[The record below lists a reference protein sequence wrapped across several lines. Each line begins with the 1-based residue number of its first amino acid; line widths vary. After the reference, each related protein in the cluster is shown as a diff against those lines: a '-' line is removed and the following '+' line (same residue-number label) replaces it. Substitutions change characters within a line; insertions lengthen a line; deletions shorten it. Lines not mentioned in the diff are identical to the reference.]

1 MSTKQKQSKISFG
14 GSKQPIDPTW
24 EHCKVVNAGNKKF
37 LTCNYCGN
45 KYHGGVYRIKHHL
58 AQTKNNVAMC
68 KEVTQEVKKLFL
80 DYIQKFEND
89 KEKCEELGDLNGEDE
104 LGTRE
109 KLMRDA
115 LKGTKTPNTLSTYFN
130 KPKRDDACMAICD
143 FFYANAL
150 PFNVVNIKYFKRM
163 LNVVGEFGKGL
174 KPPSMHEIRV
184 TNLKNKVEYVQGTL
198 EAFKQEWK
206 RTGCTLMS
214 DGWTDKKHRSITNF
228 LVNSPSGM
236 FFLKSID
243 TSDIQHNAENLFAFL
258 DGIIEEV
265 GKENVVQVITDGA
278 LAYVKAD
285 IGYFPMNLDT
295 VEKAKFL
302 SAYIYKRSFV
312 VNLMTKH
319 TNGRDLIRAGAT
331 RFATNYLN
339 LKRFHVCK
347 VALRKMVTSD
357 AWTKTEYAK
366 EQVGIKVQTIIL
378 SDENFWQSVISFLKS
393 VIPIVKVLRLVD
405 GYDKPAMGYIYKAI
419 DKAKE
424 QIQAN
429 FKNVKRRYE
438 YATDFVPNIDV
449 KLGFYDPIKRMR
461 PLAAKRYKIDK
472 QIELFT
478 SAKGIF
484 GHVMAMET
492 RNKKHPGTYYLL
504 SKFFWWKSHGDS
516 TPELQRLVVRIL
528 IATCSASGCERNWS
542 IFEQVHTKRRN
553 RLSQQRLNALVYVK
567 YNLQLNE
574 RFTKSNWSI
583 FEQVHTKIR
592 NRLLQQRLNAL
603 VYVKY
608 NLQLNER
615 FIKSKEQGDSYDP
628 ICLSDVESDDEW
640 INEKDGASLQ
650 PNPTWMDAHDF
661 FHITE
666 AEANKKKR
674 KRGPRNLSTMKLA
687 QAKWNNNG
695 KEARL
700 VEENEI
706 EEVEEDET
714 EEETCVEE
722 MSETEIQVESDNE
735 WLSDD
740 GYEMGDH

>member
-14 GSKQPIDPTW
+14 GSKQPVDPTW
-24 EHCKVVNAGNKKF
+24 EHCKVVNPYNKKF

-68 KEVTQEVKKLFL
+68 KEVTPEVKKFFL

-89 KEKCEELGDLNGEDE
+89 KEKCEELGELNVEDE
-104 LGTRE
+104 LGTNE

-115 LKGTKTPNTLSTYFN
+115 LKGTKTPNILSNYFK

-150 PFNVVNIKYFKRM
+150 PFNVVNIKSFKKM

-174 KPPSMHEIRV
+174 KPPSMHEVRV
-184 TNLKNKVEYVQGTL
+184 TNLKKKVEYVQGTL

-228 LVNSPSGM
+228 LVNSPSGT

-243 TSDIQHNAENLFAFL
+243 TSDIQHNTENLFALL
-258 DGIIEEV
+258 DGIVEEV
-265 GKENVVQVITDGA
+265 GEENVVQVITDGA
-278 LAYVKAD
+278 LLYVKAD
-285 IGYFPMNLDT
+285 IGDLPMHLDT
-295 VEKAKFL
+295 VEKDKFV

-312 VNLMTKH
+312 VNLMRKH

-347 VALRKMVTSD
+347 VVLRKMVTSD
-357 AWTKTEYAK
+357 AWTKSKYAK

-378 SDENFWQSVISFLKS
+378 SDENFWQSVISCLKS
-393 VIPIVKVLRLVD
+393 VIPIVKVLRL
-405 GYDKPAMGYIYKAI
+405 AI

-438 YATDFVPNIDV
+438 VYLKIIDLRWKTQLHGPLHAAGYFLNPRYQYATDFVPNIDV
-449 KLGFYDPIKRMR
+449 KLGFYDAIKRMC
-461 PLAAKRYKIDK
+461 PSAAERYKIDK

-478 SAKGIF
+478 SVGGMF
-484 GHVMAMET
+484 GHVMARET
-492 RNKKHPGTYYLL
+492 RNKKHPAL
-504 SKFFWWKSHGDS
+504 WWKSYGDS
-516 TPELQRLVVRIL
+516 APELQRLAVRIL
-528 IATCSASGCERNWS
+528 SATCSASGCEINWS
-542 IFEQVHTKRRN
+542 IFEQK
-553 RLSQQRLNALVYVK
+553 RLNALVYVK

-574 RFTKSNWSI
+574 RFTKS
-583 FEQVHTKIR
+583 
-592 NRLLQQRLNAL
+592 
-603 VYVKY
+603 
-608 NLQLNER
+608 
-615 FIKSKEQGDSYDP
+615 KEQRDSYDP
-628 ICLSDVESDDEW
+628 ICLSDMESDDEW
-640 INEKDGASLQ
+640 ITEKDDASLQ
-650 PNPTWMDAHDF
+650 QDPTWMDVHDCF
-661 FHITE
+661 QITE

-687 QAKWNNNG
+687 QVKGNNNG

-722 MSETEIQVESDNE
+722 MSETEIQAESDNE

-740 GYEMGDH
+740 GYDMGDH